1 MTQSVITGVVV
12 SPTDSAVCYLHTT
25 KSGERVM
32 EVGES
37 YLQLDPEKGPLDVQ
51 LTEQLQKVCVDTI
64 CMKGKL
70 KNKSQ

>member
-1 MTQSVITGVVV
+1 
-12 SPTDSAVCYLHTT
+12 
-25 KSGERVM
+25 M